1 MSIRDFIGAV
11 AVIGALA
18 FGACDQNR
26 QGTAERGGTTS
37 APASRSPSGEGT
49 AARNNGTAATSPN
62 DVSGTGG
69 SGTGGAGDAG
79 MGRDAGMR

>member
-1 MSIRDFIGAV
+1 MSKRDIIGAV

-26 QGTAERGGTTS
+26 QGSAERGGSTS

-49 AARNNGTAATSPN
+49 RGSGTAATSPN
-62 DVSGTGG
+62 DMSGTGG
-69 SGTGGAGDAG
+69 SGDAG